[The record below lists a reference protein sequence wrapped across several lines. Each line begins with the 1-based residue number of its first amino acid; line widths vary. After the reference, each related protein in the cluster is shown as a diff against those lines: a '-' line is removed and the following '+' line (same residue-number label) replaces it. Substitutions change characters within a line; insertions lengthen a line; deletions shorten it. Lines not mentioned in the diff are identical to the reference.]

1 MSWKTIVQRSLATA
15 LCLSLFGGLSPLTWA
30 KKNTVEKPVTAL
42 SQSTDST
49 ENVKNIDINQL
60 GKVSINHA
68 SAEELAQKLNGIGK
82 QKAKAIVEYRE
93 KYGAFNSIENIL
105 EVQGIGPAFLEKN
118 KNKLML

>member
-1 MSWKTIVQRSLATA
+1 MTWKTIVKRSLVSV
-15 LCLSLFGGLSPLTWA
+15 LFFSLLGTFSSLTLA
-30 KKNTVEKPVTAL
+30 KKAATEKPAAISQPTEVNESAQAINL
-42 SQSTDST
+42 SQSD
-49 ENVKNIDINQL
+49 
-60 GKVSINHA
+60 KVSINQA

>member
-1 MSWKTIVQRSLATA
+1 MSWKTMVQRSLATA
-15 LCLSLFGGLSPLTWA
+15 LCLSLFGGFSPLTWA
-30 KKNTVEKPVTAL
+30 KKSTAEKPATIL
-42 SQSTDST
+42 SQPT
-49 ENVKNIDINQL
+49 EPTESAKSIDINQS

-118 KNKLML
+118 KNKLIL

>member
-1 MSWKTIVQRSLATA
+1 MSWKTIVQRSLVTT
-15 LCLSLFGGLSPLTWA
+15 LCLFLLGGLSPLTWA
-30 KKNTVEKPVTAL
+30 KKNTAEKTTTTL
-42 SQSTDST
+42 SQPTEST
-49 ENVKNIDINQL
+49 ENTKGTDINQS

>member
-1 MSWKTIVQRSLATA
+1 MSWKSIGKRVLATVV
-15 LCLSLFGGLSPLTWA
+15 CLSLVGGFSPLIWA
-30 KKNTVEKPVTAL
+30 KKNTAEKPTTIN
-42 SQSTDST
+42 QSTAST
-49 ENVKNIDINQL
+49 ENSKVIDHNQSDKININQ
-60 GKVSINHA
+60 A

-118 KNKLML
+118 KHKLML